1 MINLAGIFYVSSKHL
16 LYTICLNEGL
26 VVKYIVLCVLFYA
39 KKIQLCFKFVI
50 SDAGFKS

>member
-16 LYTICLNEGL
+16 CTICLNEDL
-26 VVKYIVLCVLFYA
+26 VIKYIVLCILFYA